1 MQLNIYRSCFCLLC
15 ASSSPSIFIPLGVLG
30 ALIFSFQMK
39 IIRENLLLKKSDI
52 FSPDKMSQFCH
63 QVELQH
69 DKMSPD
75 VLSPHVLSDDFCL
88 CAKCVCIRRV
98 PSSG

>member
-69 DKMSPD
+69 DKMMT
-75 VLSPHVLSDDFCL
+75 FCHQMFYHHMF
-88 CAKCVCIRRV
+88 CPMIFVFAQNVFA
-98 PSSG
+98 